1 MGLFSIKELPGK
13 EVTRMINAILLFLLL
28 AICTVTDV
36 RERKIYN
43 KVLLPFLIVSL
54 VVNGLTGGIEGFTLS
69 LLGLL
74 AGFGILLIPY
84 LLGGMGAGDVK
95 LLAVIGALMG
105 AKFVALSAIYMAL
118 AGGVF
123 ALFLIVFRKSA
134 KQLLKGAFY
143 SLCGLM
149 NGLKIPLM
157 YDNDAMKQTYPYGV
171 AIAVGAAI
179 QFFRTG
185 MIL

>member
-1 MGLFSIKELPGK
+1 
-13 EVTRMINAILLFLLL
+13 MINAILLFLLL
-28 AICTVTDV
+28 VICTVTDV

-54 VVNGLTGGIEGFTLS
+54 AVNLMTGGLEGFTLS
-69 LLGLL
+69 ILGFL

-134 KQLLKGAFY
+134 KQLIKGLFF
-143 SLCGLM
+143 SFLGLM
-149 NGLKIPLM
+149 NGLKIPIIF
-157 YDNDAMKQTYPYGV
+157 DKDSMKQTYPYGV

-179 QFFRTG
+179 QFFRAG